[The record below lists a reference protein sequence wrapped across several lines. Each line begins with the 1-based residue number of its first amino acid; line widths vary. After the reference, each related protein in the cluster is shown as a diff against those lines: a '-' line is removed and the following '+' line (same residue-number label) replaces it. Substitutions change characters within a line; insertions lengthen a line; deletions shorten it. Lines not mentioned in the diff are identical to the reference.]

1 MGKKVAWLLVI
12 LIIIGAVGSNVAKHS
27 FVKVDPGQRGI
38 KRQWGQIQDSSYA
51 PGLVWYIPF
60 SEEMGNEVVLV
71 DIVPHRYEYT
81 FKVRTKDLQQI
92 DLKCAVLCELNDS
105 KVHRLYDKYQG
116 YDAYEQKVIK
126 DMVNSTMLAL
136 SSLTDIWS
144 FVGREESMTMDAV
157 KYIVNDQLLA
167 DNLVAVKTF
176 RLLSYQASPEFEKLV
191 EQTAQAK
198 QGVKLEEYKAQ
209 MARQATERVK
219 QEAIQAYERLAAV
232 AKAEGLKIQIQAE
245 ALKDNPFVAQ
255 YEMAKALQKWNGNI
269 SLPQTLTIMKGANE
283 GGGFPVFPFM
293 KIGK

>member
-1 MGKKVAWLLVI
+1 MGKKIAWFLVA
-12 LIIIGAVGSNVAKHS
+12 LIIFGVAGMKIIGHS
-27 FVKVDPGQRGI
+27 YVKVDPGQRGI
-38 KRQWGQIQDSSYA
+38 KRQWGQIQDSTYV
-51 PGLVWYIPF
+51 PGLVWYIPC
-60 SEEMGNEVVLV
+60 SKNMGNEVILV
-71 DIVPHRYEYT
+71 NIVPHRYEYT

-92 DLKCAVLCELNDS
+92 SLKCAVLCEMNDA
-105 KVHRLYDKYQG
+105 KVHKLYDKYQG
-116 YDAYEQKVIK
+116 YDTYEQKVIK

-144 FVGREESMTMDAV
+144 FVGREEAMTMDAV

-167 DNLVAVKTF
+167 DNLVVVKTF
-176 RLLSYQASPEFEKLV
+176 RLLNYQASPEFEKLV

-198 QGVKLEEYKAQ
+198 QGVKLEEYKTQ

-283 GGGFPVFPFM
+283 GGGFPVFPIM